1 MAAGSVTSSEV
12 AGASIVLEA
21 VDEAVETALAIR
33 LSMPERPVI
42 DATTRDLVSHLR
54 VLMAEELGFDED
66 PAVQALFREGYRV
79 LDLTRRPT
87 EQSPLHRLPVHAR
100 RRRADQT
107 LRRRLPRDPEE
118 GPERW
123 LTKPRPSRR
132 CAGSA
137 PPCPTRN
144 EHDASSSAD
153 LASRRPWGNSVART
167 RARGER
173 PGHGSG
179 HVHRVRHGARG
190 IDRGGGVPGMVSGA
204 AGEVAPMA
212 GGSGCRRP

>member
-66 PAVQALFREGYRV
+66 PVALPEQRLDGRV

-87 EQSPLHRLPVHAR
+87 EQSPHFIAYQYMRDVGALTR
-100 RRRADQT
+100 RFADVYRATRKKDQN
-107 LRRRLPRDPEE
+107 D
-118 GPERW
+118 G
-123 LTKPRPSRR
+123 
-132 CAGSA
+132 
-137 PPCPTRN
+137 
-144 EHDASSSAD
+144 
-153 LASRRPWGNSVART
+153 
-167 RARGER
+167 
-173 PGHGSG
+173 
-179 HVHRVRHGARG
+179 
-190 IDRGGGVPGMVSGA
+190 
-204 AGEVAPMA
+204 
-212 GGSGCRRP
+212 